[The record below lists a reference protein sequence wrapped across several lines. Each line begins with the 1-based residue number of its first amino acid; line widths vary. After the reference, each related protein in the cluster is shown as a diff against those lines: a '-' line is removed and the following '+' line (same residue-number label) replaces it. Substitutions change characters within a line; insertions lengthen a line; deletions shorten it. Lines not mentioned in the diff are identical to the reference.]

1 MGGFSARYTHVP
13 CGGSAATDCAP
24 IAPKYLSMRLRRSA
38 SSYGSVTSCH
48 AWTLVRPWRR
58 NSRTPQCTAR
68 WFTCPAAPQWRE
80 GSAPESL
87 RAGEGRGH
95 VHTPSLSKVMTV
107 LMPHSLTAAS
117 TYFATLT
124 GSHCVRIPSGRS
136 GSLTTLTRSGG
147 IPISLTASAISPSR
161 TLPSPAAP
169 PLDRQRMWG
178 LCPPLA
184 SCRSVGAKNMHSS
197 SGWAVTSSTAAPS
210 WLMGMGF
217 CSVGTMA
224 SMNSIHPYPRVV

>member
-68 WFTCPAAPQWRE
+68 WFTCPD
-80 GSAPESL
+80 
-87 RAGEGRGH
+87 
-95 VHTPSLSKVMTV
+95 TPSLSKVMTV